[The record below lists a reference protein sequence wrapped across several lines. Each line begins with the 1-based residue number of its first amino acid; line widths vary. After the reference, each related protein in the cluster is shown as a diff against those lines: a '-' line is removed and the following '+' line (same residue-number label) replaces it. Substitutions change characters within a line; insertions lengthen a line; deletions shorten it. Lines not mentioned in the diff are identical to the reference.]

1 MPYKLSGLL
10 LLVLLA
16 VVPVMAACAGGGVSG
31 PTEAEPDRSS
41 ALAVAP
47 DFTAQEADGGEVSL
61 AGTLEGAE
69 NVVLVFY
76 RGVF

>member
-1 MPYKLSGLL
+1 MPHKLVGLL
-10 LLVLLA
+10 LLVFLA
-16 VVPVMAACAGGGVSG
+16 MIPVVAACGGGASG
-31 PTEAEPDRSS
+31 PTSATTDSSS

-47 DFTAQEADGGEVSL
+47 DFTAQEADGGQV
-61 AGTLEGAE
+61 TLSEALEESE